1 MLSDAIP
8 SSRARLPAARAA
20 AISISGIMGSV
31 SSICRS
37 AVAVMT
43 GTSSTMLRRLER
55 EEKRGRG
62 LHPLRNATDL
72 IERQQRDG
80 VDRQH
85 RGQNVGGRKSGFDP
99 GGAGLRNV
107 VHGVPPQLSGP
118 RLSNATATRYR
129 SVESLLSF

>member
-43 GTSSTMLRRLER
+43 NTSSMMLRRLER
-55 EEKRGRG
+55 EEKRCRG
-62 LHPLRNATDL
+62 LHPLRDAADL
-72 IERQQRDG
+72 VQRQQHDG
-80 VDRQH
+80 VHRQH
-85 RGQNVGGRKSGFDP
+85 GGQNVSGRKSGFDP
-99 GGAGLRNV
+99 GGTRNV
-107 VHGVPPQLSGP
+107 VHGVPPLLSGP
-118 RLSNATATRYR
+118 HLSNATATRYR
-129 SVESLLSF
+129 SVESLL